1 MYDILMYIMAW
12 IYLLR
17 PQLINVGEQ
26 AICLKFNQYNKHVKK
41 KNMLKTFYILNIYPC

>member
-41 KNMLKTFYILNIYPC
+41 TLKTFYILNIYSC